1 MKKLFYFTGLIATVF
16 LLNSCSEEDPAQA
29 VDVDGTFTGKATIEG
44 NVYLNTNQS
53 STELIEYVPEGTVL
67 SFAIDYASLGLG
79 SQGRYVK
86 TAAVNANGHYLV
98 ELPTRADGLPVVV
111 SITGA
116 QIQLTITTPDGK
128 SKDQVFEVPVNVT
141 QEIVR
146 NLVYLKKIEYR
157 LKETLRESET
167 WENGT
172 FRATLRYYNGK
183 EDRFAPE
190 NTEVKITVS
199 KDAFVPKRTND
210 LILIGKVGANG
221 LLELKIPAP
230 SLLNGGLSFKLESVF
245 IAEYVTNV
253 VRNTTVS
260 CTYTLTS
267 MATVYGGETISGRTL
282 LYRLDNQVGED
293 PERPWTTGTY
303 TVKLVYYTGAY
314 DSNNNLVQL
323 PVPTETPLEVVIPNY
338 TLTGEDYR
346 FVTTVK
352 NNGIV
357 TFDLKAPAAGEG
369 QLQLQIK
376 SASFIAEAVSGN
388 AGGNYIYNDYL
399 FYTPVIWSYMYGE
412 KRTVDGGI
420 FIAERGN
427 QLK

>member
-1 MKKLFYFTGLIATVF
+1 MKKLFYFTGLIAAVF
-16 LLNSCSEEDPAQA
+16 LFNSCSEDDPAQA
-29 VDVDGTFTGKATIEG
+29 VDVDGTFTGKATVEG

-53 STELIEYVPEGTVL
+53 STEMIEYVPEGTVL
-67 SFAIDYASLGLG
+67 SFAIDYTSLGLG

-86 TAAVNANGHYLV
+86 TATVGANGHYLV
-98 ELPTRADGLPVVV
+98 ELPTRADGLPVIV
-111 SITGA
+111 SITGS
-116 QIQLTITTPDGK
+116 QIQLTVTTPDGK

-167 WENGT
+167 WGNGT
-172 FRATLRYYNGK
+172 FRATLKYYNGK
-183 EDRFAPE
+183 EDKFAPE
-190 NTEVKITVS
+190 NTDVKITVS
-199 KDAFVPKRTND
+199 KDVFVPKRTND
-210 LILIGKVGANG
+210 LILMGKVGANG
-221 LLELKIPAP
+221 LLEVKMPAP
-230 SLLNGGLSFKLESVF
+230 SLLNGGLSFRLESVF

-260 CTYTLTS
+260 YTYTLTS
-267 MATVYGGETISGRTL
+267 MAMVYGGETISGKTL

-293 PERPWTTGTY
+293 PEKPWTTGTY
-303 TVKLVYYTGAY
+303 TVKLAYYTGAY
-314 DSNNNLVQL
+314 DSNYTPVQL
-323 PVPTETPLEVVIPNY
+323 PVPTGTPIEVVASGY
-338 TLTGEDYR
+338 TSAGEDYK

-357 TFDLKAPAAGEG
+357 TFDLKAPAAVEG

-376 SASFIAEAVSGN
+376 SASFIAEAVSEN
-388 AGGNYIYNDYL
+388 VGGNYIYNDYL
-399 FYTPVIWSYMYGE
+399 FYTPVIWGYMYGE
-412 KRTVDGGI
+412 RRTVDGGT

-427 QLK
+427 QLR